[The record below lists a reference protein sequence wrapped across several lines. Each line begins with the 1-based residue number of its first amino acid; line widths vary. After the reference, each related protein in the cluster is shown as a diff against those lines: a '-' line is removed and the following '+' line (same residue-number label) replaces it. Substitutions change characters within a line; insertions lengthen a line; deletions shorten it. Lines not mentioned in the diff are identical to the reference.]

1 MEMAAEKL
9 IRVAESEITFIML
22 KSIMSIAISLG
33 GMRKVI
39 VMPYH
44 Y

>member
-1 MEMAAEKL
+1 MEMAEARL
-9 IRVAESEITFIML
+9 IRVAESEITFIKL
-22 KSIMSIAISLG
+22 KSIVSITRSPG

>member
-9 IRVAESEITFIML
+9 IRVAEREITSIKERSISNL
-22 KSIMSIAISLG
+22 IMSPR
-33 GMRKVI
+33 GMRKYI